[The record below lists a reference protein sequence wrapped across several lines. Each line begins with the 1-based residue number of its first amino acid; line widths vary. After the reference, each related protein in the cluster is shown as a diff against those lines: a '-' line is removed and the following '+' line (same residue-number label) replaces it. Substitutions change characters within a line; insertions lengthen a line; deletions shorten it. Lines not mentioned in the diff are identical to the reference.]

1 MAKEELVIRCTMG
14 LFKGKFFYVNPTA
27 EGEVI
32 GAGEPERDRLTL
44 SIENANLALRHTQ
57 ICYVGNSYYLRD
69 LGSELGTWLYLTSEV
84 ATPYQL
90 ELNDIIRLGTTV
102 FTIAP
107 GATCG
112 LVMSS
117 PKLTIPLDSPTI
129 TIGSANSDYIIP
141 NSLCRIFSDNDV
153 FYIQSHL
160 GTVYKKLLPHMEY
173 RLTPGMTF
181 KIGLLEFTALRYNY
195 GVASCTS
202 TYTVV
207 PSLSQDPSTPYFA
220 VFDGPLDCA
229 QFLATN
235 LHFYI
240 HSLTEEGFCHSFAQC
255 AQEFSG
261 HFTANAALVLI
272 QHSTVISC
280 RLGSTR
286 VLLSRTAK
294 CIDLSHGDSSVPQV
308 ATRVLSSADEFILL
322 ATDSLFEV
330 FEPQEAVS
338 FIAAS
343 LRRMAVTEQDPSRAA
358 NELLSAAVNSRFS
371 SQNITIL
378 IIPLSPGL
386 V

>member
-1 MAKEELVIRCTMG
+1 MLKEELVIRCTMG
-14 LFKGKFFYVNPTA
+14 LFKGKFIYVNPTA

-32 GAGEPERDRLTL
+32 GAGETDRDGLTL

-57 ICYVGNSYYLRD
+57 ICYKDNSYYLRD
-69 LGSELGTWLYLTSEV
+69 LGSELGTWFSLTSE
-84 ATPYQL
+84 APTPYQL
-90 ELNDIIRLGTTV
+90 ELNDTIRVGATT

-107 GATCG
+107 GESCQ
-112 LVMSS
+112 LIMSS
-117 PKLTIPLDSPTI
+117 SDLTIALDSTPI
-129 TIGSANSDYIIP
+129 TIGTANCDYILP
-141 NSLCRIFSDNDV
+141 NSLCRIFSANST

-160 GTVYKKLLPHMEY
+160 GTVYKKLLPHTEY

-195 GVASCTS
+195 GVASYTN

-207 PSLSQDPSTPYFA
+207 PSLSQDPPTPYFA

-229 QFLATN
+229 QFLAAN

-240 HSLTEEGFCHSFAQC
+240 HSLTEEGLCNSFTQC
-255 AQEFSG
+255 VQGFSG
-261 HFTANAALVLI
+261 HFAASAAIVLI
-272 QHSTVISC
+272 QHSTLVSC
-280 RLGSTR
+280 SLGSTR
-286 VLLSRTAK
+286 ILLSKTAE
-294 CIDLSHGDSSVPQV
+294 CVDLAHGGLIVP
-308 ATRVLSSADEFILL
+308 RVTTTVLCPADEFILL
-322 ATDSLFEV
+322 ATDLLFEV
-330 FEPQEAVS
+330 FTPQEAIS

-378 IIPLSPGL
+378 VIPLSPGL